1 MHFYAYHGFYEEE
14 QIVGGHY
21 VLDVYV
27 EVDIDAAAMADDL
40 YEAAEED
47 SEEDVEP
54 LSVNYETIFLL
65 CKKEMQQSSKLLESV
80 AQRIADRIGG
90 YFTNTVGIKVRLK
103 KIQPPLPGKVD
114 AAYVEISTGSF
125 APDSLQMG
133 KLPFSMAKFRKGSR
147 KFR

>member
-1 MHFYAYHGFYEEE
+1 MAIIALEGMQFYAYHGFYEEE
-14 QIVGGHY
+14 QIVGGQY

-54 LSVNYETIFLL
+54 LSINYETIFLL
-65 CKKEMQQSSKLLESV
+65 CKKEMQQPSKLLETV

-90 YFTNTVGIKVRLK
+90 YFTNNTGAKVRLK
-103 KIQPPLPGKVD
+103 KSNRRCP
-114 AAYVEISTGSF
+114 A
-125 APDSLQMG
+125 
-133 KLPFSMAKFRKGSR
+133 R
-147 KFR
+147 